1 MKWRGY
7 RRSSNVQYR
16 SGGRSR
22 GRGMAV
28 GGGLGIGGLLIV
40 GLISMFT
47 GLDFRTVM
55 TGAEIVTGGGGS
67 VGGGGR
73 EVVSSEAS
81 NDAQAF
87 ISAVTAQTEDTW
99 RVVFDEQVGRPYEP
113 PQVVVFEN
121 GTQSACG
128 GAQAAMG
135 PHYCPV
141 DKTVYMDLGFFEKL
155 STRYGAPGDF
165 AIAYVIAHE
174 VGHHIENILGILPQV
189 QRQQRASPSQAN
201 ELSVRVELM
210 ADCLAGIWART
221 NDEINDVLEPGDIR
235 EAMTAAAAVGDDTLQ
250 QRSQGRVVPD
260 SFTHG
265 TSEQRQRW
273 FTTGF
278 ETGTIDACN
287 TFETARL

>member
-16 SGGRSR
+16 SGGR
-22 GRGMAV
+22 GRGMAL
-28 GGGLGIGGLLIV
+28 GGGLGIGGLVIV

-47 GLDFRTVM
+47 GIDFRTVM
-55 TGAEIVTGGGGS
+55 TGAEMVTGGGG
-67 VGGGGR
+67 VGGGQ
-73 EVVSSEAS
+73 ETVSREAS

-87 ISAVTAQTEDTW
+87 ISSVTAQTEDTW
-99 RVVFDEQVGRPYEP
+99 NVVFQDQLGQAYEP
-113 PQVVVFEN
+113 PKVVVFEN

-135 PHYCPV
+135 PHYCPI

-155 STRYGAPGDF
+155 SSRYGLPGDF

-174 VGHHIENILGILPQV
+174 VGHHVENLLGILPQV
-189 QRQQRASPSQAN
+189 QQQQRANPSAAN

-210 ADCLAGIWART
+210 ADCLAGIWAST
-221 NDEINDVLEPGDIR
+221 NDQINNVLEAGDID
-235 EAMTAAAAVGDDTLQ
+235 EALGAAAAVGDDTLQ

-265 TSEQRQRW
+265 SAAQRQRW

-278 ETGTIDACN
+278 EQGRIDACN
-287 TFETARL
+287 TFETNRL

>member
-16 SGGRSR
+16 SGGR

-28 GGGLGIGGLLIV
+28 GGGLGLGGLVIV
-40 GLISMFT
+40 GLISLFT

-55 TGAEIVTGGGGS
+55 TGAEIVTGGGS
-67 VGGGGR
+67 AGGGR
-73 EVVSSEAS
+73 ETVSGEAS

-99 RVVFDEQVGRPYEP
+99 RVVFDEQVGRAYEP
-113 PQVVVFEN
+113 PQVVVFEG

-135 PHYCPV
+135 PHYCPI

-155 STRYGAPGDF
+155 ASRYGAPGDF

-174 VGHHIENILGILPQV
+174 VGHHVENELGILPQV
-189 QRQQRASPSQAN
+189 QRQQRANPGEAN
-201 ELSVRVELM
+201 ALSVRVELM
-210 ADCLAGIWART
+210 ADCLAGIWAST
-221 NDEINDVLEPGDIR
+221 NDEINDVLESGDVD
-235 EAMTAAAAVGDDTLQ
+235 EALGAAAAVGDDTLQ

-265 TSEQRQRW
+265 SAAQRQRW

-278 ETGTIDACN
+278 ETGSIDACN
-287 TFETARL
+287 TFDARSL

>member
-16 SGGRSR
+16 KGGR

-28 GGGLGIGGLLIV
+28 GGGLGIGGLIIV

-55 TGAEIVTGGGGS
+55 SGAELVTGSRTGGGA
-67 VGGGGR
+67 VQ
-73 EVVSSEAS
+73 ETVTTEAS
-81 NDAQAF
+81 NEMEAF
-87 ISAVTAQTEDTW
+87 IGAVTAQTEDTW
-99 RVVFDEQVGRPYEP
+99 NVLFQQQVGRPYEA

-121 GTQSACG
+121 ATRSACG

-135 PHYCPV
+135 PHYCPA
-141 DKTVYMDLGFFEKL
+141 DKTIYMDLTFFEKL
-155 STRYGAPGDF
+155 RTRYGAPGDF
-165 AIAYVIAHE
+165 AIAYVVAHE
-174 VGHHIENILGILPQV
+174 VGHHIENLLGILPQV
-189 QRQQRASPSQAN
+189 QAQQRQLSLVGSN
-201 ELSVRVELM
+201 DLSVRVELM
-210 ADCLAGIWART
+210 ADCLAGIWARA
-221 NDEINDVLEPGDIR
+221 NDQLNDVLEPGDIQ
-235 EAMTAAAAVGDDTLQ
+235 EALQAAAAVGDDTLQ

-265 TSEQRQRW
+265 TSDQRQRW

-278 ETGTIDACN
+278 ETGAIDACN
-287 TFETARL
+287 TFEVARL

>member
-16 SGGRSR
+16 SGGR

-28 GGGLGIGGLLIV
+28 GGGLGIGGLVIV

-47 GLDFRTVM
+47 GIDFRTVM
-55 TGAEIVTGGGGS
+55 TGAEMVTGGGS
-67 VGGGGR
+67 VGGGR
-73 EVVSSEAS
+73 EVVSREAS

-87 ISAVTAQTEDTW
+87 ISSVTAQTEDTW
-99 RVVFDEQVGRPYEP
+99 NVIFQDQVGRPYEP
-113 PQVVVFEN
+113 PKVVVFEDA
-121 GTQSACG
+121 TRSACG

-141 DKTVYMDLGFFEKL
+141 DKTVYMDLGFFDKL
-155 STRYGAPGDF
+155 ASRYGAPGDF

-174 VGHHIENILGILPQV
+174 VGHHIENLLGILPQV
-189 QRQQRASPSQAN
+189 QREQRANPSAAN

-210 ADCLAGIWART
+210 ADCLAGIWAST
-221 NDEINDVLEPGDIR
+221 NDQINDVLEAGDIE
-235 EAMTAAAAVGDDTLQ
+235 EALGAAAAVGDDTLQ

-265 TSEQRQRW
+265 SAAQRQRW
-273 FTTGF
+273 FAIGF
-278 ETGTIDACN
+278 EQGRIDACN
-287 TFETARL
+287 TFETNRL